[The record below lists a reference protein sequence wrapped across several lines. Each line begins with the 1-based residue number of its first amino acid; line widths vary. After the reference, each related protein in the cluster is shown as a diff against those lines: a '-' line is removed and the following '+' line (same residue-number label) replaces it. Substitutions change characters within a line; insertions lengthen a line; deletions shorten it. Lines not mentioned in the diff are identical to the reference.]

1 MDNGITKKG
10 IFNLTVEPYL
20 KPISDIGV
28 GFYNLDENTATL
40 RFNLYNTK
48 GPLLIGEN
56 NVDVHA
62 YFESSNGSVSGE
74 IEVNIV
80 DELNGIVGI
89 TLDKEFLQ
97 ASTSTTV
104 KGQLYVGVKNVDNKP
119 EYNEVAVLREFDF
132 EVADALINKI
142 SSFTKI
148 EYIRMFDKLKEQI
161 QQRVHDIE
169 EAIANG
175 EDYVAEMKNTLA
187 NGKAELNNIVTDGIN
202 NINNLVNQYKQD
214 VLDLKNTAET
224 NIEKVSTDSIKQM
237 KDETATILDN
247 VSEGA
252 TDVINHINNKM
263 TEFNEA
269 VETNGFLTPTELD
282 TKVNSLLWQRK
293 ELTKS
298 SGYTLYDENVHS
310 RFDFNDNV
318 KMNALNTGFYYVTNA
333 QSKPAN
339 ATNGNGYLTVIR
351 RDSNY
356 ARIEFRPYD
365 SEQIFV
371 KIQRIEWQPW
381 IEATSKRTNTGWLP
395 LTLKNGA
402 TQIDGNYPQSTYRVI
417 DFGTHK
423 EIDLRLSV
431 SNITENSVIAFI
443 PQIFTG
449 NEFHNFQGITNN
461 QSAIPR
467 IAINKI
473 GDITFSTNPTGVW
486 STSDILVVETSWRI

>member
-74 IEVNIV
+74 IEVDIV

-187 NGKAELNNIVTDGIN
+187 NGKAELNNIVTEGVN

-224 NIEKVSTDSIKQM
+224 NIERVSTDSIKQM
-237 KDETATILDN
+237 QDETATILDN

-269 VETNGFLTPTELD
+269 VETNGFLTPQDADNKL
-282 TKVNSLLWQRK
+282 NNLNWQK
-293 ELTKS
+293 YKLTDENGRNITVSIGNDVSKLHALS
-298 SGYTLYDENVHS
+298 SGNYYATTVPINGATS
-310 RFDFNDNV
+310 TSGFMNISFSGSATV
-318 KMNALNTGFYYVTNA
+318 KHIIF
-333 QSKPAN
+333 KPYN
-339 ATNGNGYLTVIR
+339 
-351 RDSNY
+351 SN
-356 ARIEFRPYD
+356 
-365 SEQIFV
+365 QIFL
-371 KIQRIEWQPW
+371 
-381 IEATSKRTNTGWLP
+381 KRFYNDWSDWERVGTPTNTGWLP

-461 QSAIPR
+461 QSAMPR

>member
-10 IFNLTVEPYL
+10 IFDIKVEPYL

-40 RFNLYNTK
+40 RLNLYNTK
-48 GPLLIGEN
+48 GPLLIGGD
-56 NVDVHA
+56 NVDIHA

-74 IEVNIV
+74 IEVDIV
-80 DELNGIVGI
+80 DELNGIVEI

-104 KGQLYVGVKNVDNKP
+104 KGQLYIGIHNEDNKP
-119 EYNEVAVLREFDF
+119 ELNQVAVLREFNF

-187 NGKAELNNIVTDGIN
+187 NGKVELDNVVTDGIN
-202 NINNLVNQYKQD
+202 NINNLVNQYKHD
-214 VLDLKNTAET
+214 VLNLKNTVET
-224 NIEKVSTDSIKQM
+224 NINTLSVD
-237 KDETATILDN
+237 TIN
-247 VSEGA
+247 Q
-252 TDVINHINNKM
+252 IN
-263 TEFNEA
+263 T
-269 VETNGFLTPTELD
+269 
-282 TKVNSLLWQRK
+282 
-293 ELTKS
+293 
-298 SGYTLYDENVHS
+298 
-310 RFDFNDNV
+310 
-318 KMNALNTGFYYVTNA
+318 
-333 QSKPAN
+333 N
-339 ATNGNGYLTVIR
+339 ATNATDTVNDSMNNAINHVDEKLLEFNAHIEENAFVQPTDLDNKLNGLEWQKSKLTNDSGRLQQFPRLDFDNPELMLGDKSQFVYVAASLNYPSGSGSNGVVTYLVVSS
-351 RDSNY
+351 DY
-356 ARIEFRPYD
+356 KRIEYRPNGLNK
-365 SEQIFV
+365 IFYRRKESGV
-371 KIQRIEWQPW
+371 WLDWKEVTQTQ
-381 IEATSKRTNTGWLP
+381 TNTGWLP

-402 TQIDGNYPQSTYRVI
+402 TQIEGNYPQSTYKVI

-461 QSAIPR
+461 QSAMPR

-473 GDITFSTNPTGVW
+473 GDITFSTNPTGAW
-486 STSDILVVETSWRI
+486 NTSDILVVETSWRI